1 MIRDYKYFNDIYA
14 FNVEN
19 YTWTKLD
26 VSGTPPAPRSGC
38 IMAAM
43 PDSYRVTVYGGY
55 SKEKVKRDVDKGTTQ
70 VDMTTLMPEGE
81 NKHKMVFLYQYFI
94 SHQDYPSEKSSRLSF
109 RKVCQL
115 TNIKLINNPSME
127 IKIFQFQV

>member
-1 MIRDYKYFNDIYA
+1 MFRDYKYFNDIYA

-55 SKEKVKRDVDKGTTQ
+55 SKEKVKRDVDKGTTHI
-70 VDMTTLMPEGE
+70 DMTTLMPEGE
-81 NKHKMVFLYQYFI
+81 DKHKMVFLYQYFI
-94 SHQDYPSEKSSRLSF
+94 SHQDYPTENYVSS
-109 RKVCQL
+109 Q
-115 TNIKLINNPSME
+115 T
-127 IKIFQFQV
+127 